1 MVAFSK
7 PIQDGDL
14 DLPTKRKR
22 TINPKLLDND
32 NMSSDA
38 VKRRKLEALKFN
50 QTSGPLASSSQS
62 IAATTSS
69 PETGAHLSS
78 TAPSAP
84 STSAP
89 STHQASVEIVEDD
102 DDHFRPNAGIPKNPE
117 TILESVHDDMEFTPP
132 VARKREAKKKQT
144 GVVDESSDKEPG
156 KKETDDKE
164 LGKLNLLLLL
174 IRHLICSLECLQ
186 RDWRSK
192 IYAFFNSEVKIKY
205 PDGRNCHEFTCSA
218 KYCKGKGKNPVTSIP
233 KTGHQRKVFGHM
245 PSTAGVQKSWR
256 IRRRPR
262 ILHQQGMH
270 LRRRTCGMD
279 QLRLYL
285 NEWAKERLHT
295 HIDPTP
301 RMRLGAFV
309 YLNTCDTWLTS
320 DSCEIVKWVAQ
331 SMRPFSIV
339 EDEGFKMLMKTGRL
353 NHYM

>member
-14 DLPTKRKR
+14 DLRTKRKR

-69 PETGAHLSS
+69 PEPGAHLSS

-89 STHQASVEIVEDD
+89 STRQASVETVEDD
-102 DDHFRPNAGIPKNPE
+102 HDHFRPNAGTPKNPE
-117 TILESVHDDMEFTPP
+117 TILESVHDDDDTEFTPL

-156 KKETDDKE
+156 KKETDDEE
-164 LGKLNLLLLL
+164 LGKLNLLLPL
-174 IRHLICSLECLQ
+174 IRHLICSLERLQ

-205 PDGRNCHEFTCSA
+205 PDGRKCHEFTCSA
-218 KYCKGKGKNPVTSIP
+218 KYCKGKGKNPRTVRRYLDT
-233 KTGHQRKVFGHM
+233 KDRA
-245 PSTAGVQKSWR
+245 STKSLR
-256 IRRRPR
+256 AHA
-262 ILHQQGMH
+262 LHCWG
-270 LRRRTCGMD
+270 
-279 QLRLYL
+279 
-285 NEWAKERLHT
+285 
-295 HIDPTP
+295 P
-301 RMRLGAFV
+301 
-309 YLNTCDTWLTS
+309 
-320 DSCEIVKWVAQ
+320 EIVEKSEEASNIASARDALKKADLRDGSITAVFERTGKGKVTY
-331 SMRPFSIV
+331 SHRPHTENETWYVCLLEYLWHMVDF
-339 EDEGFKMLMKTGRL
+339 
-353 NHYM
+353 